1 MPDNTSDRVRVYDTR
16 TGEKLTDPVPRD
28 WLRIYPHLSET
39 PTSREAAKKAA
50 RAQSENKEG

>member
-1 MPDNTSDRVRVYDTR
+1 MPDDYGDRVRVYDTR

-39 PTSREAAKKAA
+39 PKSKEAARKSAA
-50 RAQSENKEG
+50 TSQNKEG